1 MTEREGERQRITEW
15 YNNFYAVLW
24 NFLRYLTTLAF
35 SPALVSLH
43 SELNCDRAR
52 TLKSYQSCDY
62 YWDWTFPDRE
72 TFIVV
77 RVYTYV
83 CTYLCNVIKSYRDAA
98 IHTSSVWAWKPT
110 NKAKFNRII
119 LVNEAKPQKFADC
132 FVLVAF
138 WRFCFSFF
146 CTLYKANQFVG
157 RVCMCG
163 FEISVHYSKVTFTLG
178 QSI

>member
-1 MTEREGERQRITEW
+1 MTERERERQRIREW

-35 SPALVSLH
+35 SPILVSLH

-52 TLKSYQSCDY
+52 TLKSNQSCDY

-72 TFIVV
+72 TFIVLVV
-77 RVYTYV
+77 RVY
-83 CTYLCNVIKSYRDAA
+83 LCSVIKSYRDAA

-146 CTLYKANQFVG
+146 FLLFTRPTSLLG
-157 RVCMCG
+157 VCVCVDLKYQYIIAKSHLHWG
-163 FEISVHYSKVTFTLG
+163 NPSN
-178 QSI
+178 